1 MRFTEALESLGQYK
15 QINKRVLLCVPL
27 RSLRS
32 LSDLVQPLHFLQQ
45 QSTHSSGR
53 QAAKTVSM
61 SRLFSILISIFRFIP
76 CCLCEW
82 VQYYTSC
89 FMQTLKMSTPQS
101 TACLYKGICKPI
113 CLWLT
118 LSFQL
123 LKNISDLQQIGMKFM
138 TLHNTKTP
146 YFIVSCIE

>member
-1 MRFTEALESLGQYK
+1 MRFAGALESLGQYK

-45 QSTHSSGR
+45 QSNHSSGR

-61 SRLFSILISIFRFIP
+61 SRLFSVLISIFRCFP

-82 VQYYTSC
+82 IQYYISC
-89 FMQTLKMSTPQS
+89 FRQPLKMSNPQR
-101 TACLYKGICKPI
+101 TDCFYKGICKLSMLPMAKSLLSNFEKI
-113 CLWLT
+113 EAIYNKLVWCLW
-118 LSFQL
+118 
-123 LKNISDLQQIGMKFM
+123 
-138 TLHNTKTP
+138 HWRTP
-146 YFIVSCIE
+146 KPRIYLF